1 MPVHVNKKGIRALG
15 VAESFRKKGKF
26 SWLVG
31 VVMRGD
37 MLIDG
42 FGVER
47 TTVGGMDATDKVI
60 SLVKRME
67 REDINV
73 IFLSGCV
80 ISWFNV
86 VVLPRVYEELGIPL
100 ICLTYEESEGLEK
113 YFKEYFPGD
122 YEKRIRAYRLN
133 GEREELTLKTGLKV
147 FVRYFGLTRE
157 ETETLLNRWVLT
169 GRYPEP
175 VRVAR
180 LLARALLRYYGE

>member
-1 MPVHVNKKGIRALG
+1 VGKKGIRALG
-15 VAESFRKKGKF
+15 IAESFRKGGRF

-37 MLIDG
+37 LLIDG

-47 TTVGGMDATDKVI
+47 VTVGGRDATEKVV
-60 SLVKRME
+60 SLVRGMG
-67 REDINV
+67 REDINL

-86 VVLPRVYEELGIPL
+86 VVLPRVYEELRIPL

-113 YFKEYFPGD
+113 YFREYFPED
-122 YEKRIRAYRLN
+122 YEERIKAYRLN

-147 FVRYFGLTRE
+147 YVRYLGVSRRE
-157 ETETLLNRWVLT
+157 VELLLNRWTLT

-175 VRVAR
+175 VRVAK
-180 LLARALLRYYGE
+180 LLARTLLRYHGGDG